1 MKQYEQGQLS
11 CCKRLAWLAGN
22 WLASVTT
29 LGLAAWAMR
38 LLMRAAGMG
47 S

>member
-1 MKQYEQGQLS
+1 M
-11 CCKRLAWLAGN
+11 AGL
-22 WLASVTT
+22 WLASAAT

-38 LLMRAAGMG
+38 LLMRVAGMG